1 MKVYISGKIGEE
13 VISEATRRKFAQ
25 AEEMLKAKG
34 YEVFNPTDERWQKA
48 LKEEYEI
55 QYYDRKKTIPAA
67 SQDFYAYCL
76 LRDQMAMAIKDAVY
90 FLSDWHK
97 SPGATSEY
105 HFAKAIK
112 KRMFFQNHSDACENL
127 IERMY
132 AEARDSGQPVEYDG
146 LQDRNDIEIAYFRK
160 HIKEAWLPIDEK
172 KDY

>member
-1 MKVYISGKIGEE
+1 MRVYISGKIGEE
-13 VISEATRRKFAQ
+13 VISEATRRKFAL

-55 QYYDRKKTIPAA
+55 QYYDRKKLYRST
-67 SQDFYAYCL
+67 SQGFYAYCL

-90 FLSDWHK
+90 FLSDWHE

-112 KRMFFQNHSDACENL
+112 KRMFFQDHLDAAENL

-132 AEARDSGQPVEYDG
+132 TEARDSGQPVEYDG
-146 LQDRNDIEIAYFRK
+146 LQERNAIEIAYSNK